1 MIFVHFGLEEIKM
14 ADKIVDFQWCKLC
27 KYMYVDE
34 SDSPCHE
41 CLNSPVNEDSHR
53 PTEFVEKS
61 AP

>member
-1 MIFVHFGLEEIKM
+1 M